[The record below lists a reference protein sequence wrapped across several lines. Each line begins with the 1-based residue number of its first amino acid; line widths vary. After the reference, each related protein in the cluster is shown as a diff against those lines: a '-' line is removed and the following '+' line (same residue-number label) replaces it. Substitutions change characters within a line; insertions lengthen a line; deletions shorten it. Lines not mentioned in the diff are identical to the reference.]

1 MAGATPPHT
10 ETDAPLSPSCLA
22 PSSSAL
28 RCPHHQRHQHRPG
41 RRRSLQ
47 HRQANLKNEHTPA
60 TSSSLVAAIARQQGR
75 QRRQGA
81 ACRTSSRCFGRRD
94 CARWC
99 ACGGS
104 DCFCFF
110 NLGVYVLF
118 FC

>member
-28 RCPHHQRHQHRPG
+28 RCPHHQRHQHRSG

-81 ACRTSSRCFGRRD
+81 AVPDEFTLLRQEGLCTVVCV
-94 CARWC
+94 W
-99 ACGGS
+99 
-104 DCFCFF
+104 
-110 NLGVYVLF
+110 GV
-118 FC
+118 